1 MFRLSESNYRGTG
14 CGKAARPD
22 VCPAKAGVFRGIK
35 PSRVKVGSPLAWVA
49 VVEEMKL
56 LKSTDEIFFRRI
68 ASYQA
73 VMKMNAKVASIER
86 NSKWLNPYP

>member
-1 MFRLSESNYRGTG
+1 MYFILEEPYDGRLSRTV
-14 CGKAARPD
+14 

-35 PSRVKVGSPLAWVA
+35 PSRVKIGNPLAWVA

-56 LKSTDEIFFRRI
+56 LKSTDEVFFRKI

-73 VMKMNAKVASIER
+73 VMKVNA
-86 NSKWLNPYP
+86 

>member
-1 MFRLSESNYRGTG
+1 MLYPNESNYRGTG
-14 CGKAARPD
+14 CGKAARPG
-22 VCPAKAGVFRGIK
+22 VCPAKAGVFRGIR

-56 LKSTDEIFFRRI
+56 LKPIDIIFIRKI

-73 VMKMNAKVASIER
+73 VMKMNV
-86 NSKWLNPYP
+86 